1 MREKMLQHIMKLFP
15 INDGLPRCHQVCKN
29 NEVTMQIAVLKSIEK
44 LPSKRNNNNN
54 NMYVNK

>member
-1 MREKMLQHIMKLFP
+1 MLQHIMKLFP
-15 INDGLPRCHQVCKN
+15 IDDGLPRCHQVCKN
-29 NEVTMQIAVLKSIEK
+29 NEVTMQIAVLKGIEK